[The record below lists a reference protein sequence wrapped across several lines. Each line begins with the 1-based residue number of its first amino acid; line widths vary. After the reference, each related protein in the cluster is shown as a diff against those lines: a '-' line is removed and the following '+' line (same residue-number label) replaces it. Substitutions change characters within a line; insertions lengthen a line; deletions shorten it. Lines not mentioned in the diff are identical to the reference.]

1 MAFLLAYNGFA
12 QTGIIQGRV
21 INDKNNEPLEFAT
34 VQVQGTSL
42 GAKTSIEGTFT
53 ITGVQPGF
61 HKIVVSMVGFETK
74 ISEELQVQGN
84 QTTFIDIMVSEASTT
99 LKEVLVSPNL
109 LLRPTES
116 PVSVLTLGVQQIEK
130 SAGANR
136 DVSKLVTILPGVG
149 ATAPNRNDLIIRG
162 GGPQRMYFT

>member
-1 MAFLLAYNGFA
+1 MRIYSLLCLAFLLAYNGFA

-74 ISEELQVQGN
+74 TSEELQVQGN

-99 LKEVLVSPNL
+99 LNENL
-109 LLRPTES
+109 YRRNVYHHGRTAWFPQNHRQYGRLR
-116 PVSVLTLGVQQIEK
+116 
-130 SAGANR
+130 
-136 DVSKLVTILPGVG
+136 D
-149 ATAPNRNDLIIRG
+149 
-162 GGPQRMYFT
+162 